1 MFYSNVLPLE
11 MVNMIIYK
19 HGGLLSPTAN
29 IIKQYWNKMEKEC
42 RVFEDLVLEE
52 QRRYVLNEDETEMTL
67 AILQNYIFKDL
78 EYPRVFFN
86 K

>member
-1 MFYSNVLPLE
+1 MYYSNVLPVE

-29 IIKQYWNKMEKEC
+29 IIKNYWKEMNKEC
-42 RVFEDLVLEE
+42 RVFEDLVLET
-52 QRRYVLNEDETEMTL
+52 QRKYIVNEDKEELTL
-67 AILQNYIFKDL
+67 AIFQNYVFHDL